1 MRSVA
6 NGKKVINLPKLP
18 RTRAHDWFWKAIEAT
33 GLEGLTR
40 TSYSIIDHGLMTAFA
55 ERWHPETNTFYLP
68 IGEVAIT
75 LDDIQCLLH
84 LPITGRFLHHSRM
97 RKDEAMDLLKRHLGV
112 EEEVILLNFKKTKG
126 CHIKYNQLQAIYVQ
140 NKDAALAAEKEKKPM
155 EEIVF
160 YRERCIKAFLLYL
173 VCCTIFSNKSQ
184 NYCDVVYLQY
194 FEDLA
199 EVGNWNWGAAA
210 LVYLQAY
217 MAKSCKKLGKRIG
230 LMAGY
235 MSLLQVRL
243 LIYVSNLCSDSLVI
257 NYKNLVCCA

>member
-18 RTRAHDWFWKAIEAT
+18 RTREYDWFWKAIEAT

-55 ERWHPETNTFYLP
+55 ERWHPETNTFHLP

-126 CHIKYNQLQAIYVQ
+126 CHIKYNQLQAVYVQ
-140 NKDAALAAEKEKKPM
+140 NKDAALKAEKEKKPM

-184 NYCDVVYLQY
+184 NYRDVVYLQY
-194 FEDLA
+194 FEDLS

-243 LIYVSNLCSDSLVI
+243 VIYARIV
-257 NYKNLVCCA
+257 